1 MNTEVEAI
9 NLRLNKTEI
18 RGGKIRTVFHIFVLG
33 LLIIFLITYK
43 GSAGIIKIRYALATG
58 RLTLP
63 TIQKEQ
69 ASFAIAATHDAIS
82 YLKIV
87 WPALL
92 FGVLI
97 SAAART
103 TFLQFYPRISFGGGI
118 LREQITGAL
127 AGVPLMLCSCCVAPL
142 FPSIYQRTRKIGP
155 ALALTLASPSLNP
168 IALTLSFVLFPWR
181 VAGARVGMALV
192 LVLIGSLLAAATTV
206 SLNLPFDIDESAS
219 VTNWRQLFSSYLDS
233 LVYVALRTVPL
244 IIAGIWV
251 SMSFTRLLPL
261 HQFPTTIIARIFGI
275 ALVSLIALLLTL
287 PSLFEI
293 PLALSILAAGGP
305 SGAAAAI
312 LFAGPAINLS
322 SLLVIGRYSNWR
334 VSAALALVVWFI
346 AMGGGLMLR

>member
-1 MNTEVEAI
+1 MGTEIEAI
-9 NLRLNKTEI
+9 NLQLNKTEI
-18 RGGKIRTVFHIFVLG
+18 RGARIRAVFHIFVLG
-33 LLIIFLITYK
+33 LLVLFLVTYK
-43 GSAGIIKIRYALATG
+43 GSAGVSKIRHALATG
-58 RLTLP
+58 SLTMP
-63 TIQKEQ
+63 AIQNGQ

-103 TFLQFYPRISFGGGI
+103 SFSQFYPRISFGGGI

-127 AGVPLMLCSCCVAPL
+127 AGMPLMLCSCCVAPL

-155 ALALTLASPSLNP
+155 TLALALASPSLNP
-168 IALTLSFVLFPWR
+168 VALTLSFVLFPWR
-181 VAGARVGMALV
+181 VAGARLGMALV
-192 LVLIGSLLAAATTV
+192 LVLIGSLVAAAATG
-206 SLNLPFDIDESAS
+206 SLNLPLNLNESAS
-219 VTNWRQLFSSYLDS
+219 VTNWRQLFSSYLNS
-233 LVYVALRTVPL
+233 LAYVALRTVPL

-251 SMSFTRLLPL
+251 SMSFARLLPL
-261 HQFPTTIIARIFGI
+261 HQFPTTINTRIFGI
-275 ALVSLIALLLTL
+275 ALVALIALLLTL

-293 PLALSILAAGGP
+293 PLALSVLAAGGP
-305 SGAAAAI
+305 AGAAAAI

-322 SLLVIGRYSNWR
+322 SLLIIGHYSNWR

-346 AMGGGLMLR
+346 AAAGGLMLR